1 MNYNEKVNSQTRLI
15 IHVEI
20 YQVLFLFWSK
30 YHIFTTFNLR
40 DFDTTSDSEYD
51 KASTQNCW
59 EDTMNIR
66 SDFTLL
72 KFMNGILLRWTSKD
86 INNVNSCLSLWHMS
100 KVWPQTARL
109 EIYFGKT
116 SSCTEQGHANIWE
129 AGSWNCTKTSIG
141 EKEQNDITLFSIRAL
156 Q

>member
-1 MNYNEKVNSQTRLI
+1 MWRFTKFCFYFDPNIIFSQHLI
-15 IHVEI
+15 CVI
-20 YQVLFLFWSK
+20 
-30 YHIFTTFNLR
+30 
-40 DFDTTSDSEYD
+40 
-51 KASTQNCW
+51 STQPP
-59 EDTMNIR
+59 IR
-66 SDFTLL
+66 NTIKLQLKIVGRILWIFEVILHL